1 MAFLACSLRSLRS
14 FLFLIPLLASLA
26 CTKKEVPESSV
37 AGAAKTEGSGLTIGL
52 VLDKGGKDD
61 KSFNSAAFRGSEKAA
76 LEFGLQLK
84 TVESPDSNAFE
95 PALTTMAQRGTPLV
109 IAIGF
114 SQKDAVTKVAAQFP
128 KIHFAL
134 VDAQVDLPNVQSLL
148 FAEHEGSY
156 LVGYAAGLASKSG
169 TVGFVGGMDVA
180 LIRRFQVG
188 YEAGLKAA
196 RKDGKVLVN
205 YVGVTGE
212 AWSNPN
218 RGKEIALDQVRK
230 GADVIYTAAGATN
243 MGVFDAVEEKK
254 ILAIGVDS
262 NQNFIKP
269 GKILTSMLKQVDVA
283 VYEAIAAEVKGTFKG
298 GRRDFSLRD
307 KGVDY
312 SVDEHN
318 KTLIAPYQEKLEAER
333 AKILSGEV
341 VVPDYYLMRK

>member
-1 MAFLACSLRSLRS
+1 MAFYR
-14 FLFLIPLLASLA
+14 PLLTSVLFASLVLSA
-26 CTKKEVPESSV
+26 CTKKDSPETP
-37 AGAAKTEGSGLTIGL
+37 AASGKTENSNLVIGL

-61 KSFNSAAFRGSEKAA
+61 KSFNSAAFRGSEMAA
-76 LEFGLQLK
+76 KEFGFQLK
-84 TVESPDSNAFE
+84 TIESPDGSAFE
-95 PALTTMAQRGTPLV
+95 PALTTLAQRGTPLI

-128 KIHFAL
+128 KTHFAL

-148 FAEHEGSY
+148 FAEHEGSF
-156 LVGYAAGLASKSG
+156 LVGYAAGLATKTG

-188 YEAGLKAA
+188 YEAGVKAA
-196 RKDGKVLVN
+196 RKDSKVLVN

-218 RGKEIALDQVRK
+218 RGKEIALDQIRK

-243 MGVFDAVEEKK
+243 MGVFDAIEEKK
-254 ILAIGVDS
+254 VLAIGVDS

-269 GKILTSMLKQVDVA
+269 GKILTSMMKQVDVS
-283 VYEAIAAEVKGTFKG
+283 VYEAIVSEIKGTFKG
-298 GRRDFSLRD
+298 GRRDFTLKD

-318 KTLIAPYQEKLEAER
+318 KALIEPYQSKLEEQR

-341 VVPDYYLMRK
+341 VVPDYYLLRK